1 MFKGQQG
8 RRYHERKLKKAL
20 AGEGPVEAYGDTSKV
35 NFHWKLRFCAG
46 VNGEN
51 EYGLSSRAELPN
63 SKQPVIGLCPRSK
76 ESIEHRFGFLI

>member
-20 AGEGPVEAYGDTSKV
+20 AGEGPVEAYGVTSKV
-35 NFHWKLRFCAG
+35 NFHWKLRF
-46 VNGEN
+46 VLVLMVKI

-63 SKQPVIGLCPRSK
+63 SKQPVIGLSPGQEK
-76 ESIEHRFGFLI
+76 NIEHRFGFLI